1 MPHTDVIPTSASIAS
16 TGLGIRYVGNWAY
29 ATSGVV
35 AIAGSEVSALEG
47 TTGTGIIVGDIQ
59 FFTDQ
64 SAGDNYNFKIYYN
77 DVAVVQAILSAT
89 HDSPPYGY
97 YPINVVIPPFT
108 DIKVTLSNASQSV
121 ARNWTI
127 LLGGRVY
134 GAE

>member
-1 MPHTDVIPTSASIAS
+1 MEEAEGIPPTAS
-16 TGLGIRYVGNWAY
+16 TASAGLGIRYVGDWAY

-59 FFTDQ
+59 FFSDQ
-64 SAGDNYNFKIYYN
+64 TAGDNFNFRIYYN
-77 DVAVVQAILSAT
+77 DVAVVQTILSAT
-89 HDSPPYGY
+89 HDTPPYGY
-97 YPINVVIPPFT
+97 YPISVVIPPFT
-108 DIKVTLSNASQSV
+108 DIKVALSNTSQGV

-134 GAE
+134 DA

>member
-1 MPHTDVIPTSASIAS
+1 MPHEASVQPEAS
-16 TGLGIRYVGNWAY
+16 TASPGLGLRYVGNWVY

-64 SAGDNYNFKIYYN
+64 TAGDNYNFRIYYN
-77 DVAVVQAILSAT
+77 GVAVVQALLAAT
-89 HDSPPYGY
+89 HDSAPYGY

-108 DIKVTLSNASQSV
+108 NIKVALSNTSQGV

-127 LLGGRVY
+127 LLAGRVY